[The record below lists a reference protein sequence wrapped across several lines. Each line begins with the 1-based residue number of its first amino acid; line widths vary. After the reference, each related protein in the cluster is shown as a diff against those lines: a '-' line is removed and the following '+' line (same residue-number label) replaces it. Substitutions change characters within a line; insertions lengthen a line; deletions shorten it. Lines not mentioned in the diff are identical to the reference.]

1 MVILCINVVLGMI
14 YYWVYHITLL
24 WTYIRCWFDRFFFRV
39 RATWPNSFVPSNRDV
54 SLLFPPKKRRSIPR
68 STKNLYPLGEL
79 GELWRPSSRLEDFW
93 ATLAGT
99 DDCITLQ
106 ARSGDL
112 VEAPLGTWLAAL
124 QLFQY
129 VLQIMYQLFKWAVYC
144 ACEVSLVVSPH
155 FFQFFFN
162 TCNLNL
168 ASPRQ
173 SLLVSSV
180 DSNSSDEHFLTPLHV
195 ACAEGNFDTWMVGCF
210 QFLGRWNHE
219 TTNGF
224 WHVVLVGWFQFLA
237 FRIELDN
244 PSRYRKSI
252 GYWHMIHPS
261 MYEYKYI
268 YIYPIGSMYAIYGN
282 IYHQYTPNVSIYTI
296 HGSYG
301 YIIIFQKLLSNPPAI
316 GTPQTVSLL
325 HINSR
330 VDSLE
335 LARLPGWIP
344 W

>member
-14 YYWVYHITLL
+14 CYWVYHITLF
-24 WTYIRCWFDRFFFRV
+24 WTYIRCWFELVFLQKGAGYMTIRLYQ
-39 RATWPNSFVPSNRDV
+39 ATKTC
-54 SLLFPPKKRRSIPR
+54 LYCFPQEKRRSIPR
-68 STKNLYPLGEL
+68 STKNLHPLGEL

-129 VLQIMYQLFKWAVYC
+129 VLQIMYLCFILAVYC

-173 SLLVSSV
+173 SLLVASV

-224 WHVVLVGWFQFLA
+224 WNVVLVGWFQFLA

-261 MYEYKYI
+261 MYEYVQYIYMGLYI
-268 YIYPIGSMYAIYGN
+268 YIYGII
-282 IYHQYTPNVSIYTI
+282 
-296 HGSYG
+296 

-316 GTPQTVSLL
+316 GTPQFLWVCCTTQSGGFLGVGETA
-325 HINSR
+325 R
-330 VDSLE
+330 VDPLVNSM
-335 LARLPGWIP
+335 P
-344 W
+344 